1 MYKNRNFHIGL
12 VIVGF
17 ILDQIT
23 KLWAVAAFALED
35 GTPTNEVYRLVGDL
49 FRFRLAYNTGAAF
62 SMQPQKILPF
72 LSPTIFYLL
81 LSTIAIVLMIIFYRK
96 LPKWDWASKL
106 GISLILSGAFGNMFD
121 RIRIQKVIDFI
132 DWDFPD
138 MIIHRWPTFN
148 LADSWVCI
156 GVVFVILGPMFL
168 DPKKKNSP
176 SNSSSEVEQ

>member
-23 KLWAVAAFALED
+23 KLWAVAAFATPD
-35 GTPTNEVYRLVGDL
+35 GSVTPAVYNVIGDL

-62 SMQPQKILPF
+62 SMQPQKIFPF
-72 LSPTIFYLL
+72 LSPTVFYLA
-81 LSTIAIVLMIIFYRK
+81 LSTVAIVAMIFFYKK
-96 LPKWDWASKL
+96 LPTWDWGSKL

-121 RIRIQKVIDFI
+121 RIRIDKVIDFI

-138 MIIHRWPTFN
+138 FIIHRWPTFN

-156 GVVFVILGPMFL
+156 GVVFVIFAPML
-168 DPKKKNSP
+168 LNPEKKKQVD
-176 SNSSSEVEQ
+176 SE